1 MTSHDVAFDTF
12 MTLLNER
19 STDLDDEAHEFL
31 KKIFMKTVQSLFKE
45 TNLQTLGQKLAQ
57 KELEMILQKSSVF
70 KYFDKADR
78 SIAFDAALDETWQLL
93 KAIDWATKA
102 VDCIEHVIEA
112 WLIFRGSSSFGLT
125 NVSDIIKDFIV
136 KVLPRL

>member
-1 MTSHDVAFDTF
+1 MTSHDVTVDTF
-12 MTLLNER
+12 MTLLTER
-19 STDLDDEAHEFL
+19 SKDMDDEVREFL
-31 KKIFMKTVQSLFKE
+31 KEIFMETVQPLFKE

-57 KELEMILQKSSVF
+57 KELEMILQKSLVF

-93 KAIDWATKA
+93 KEIDWAAKA
-102 VDCIEHVIEA
+102 VDCLEPVIEA
-112 WLIFRGSSSFGLT
+112 WLIFRGSSSFGLP